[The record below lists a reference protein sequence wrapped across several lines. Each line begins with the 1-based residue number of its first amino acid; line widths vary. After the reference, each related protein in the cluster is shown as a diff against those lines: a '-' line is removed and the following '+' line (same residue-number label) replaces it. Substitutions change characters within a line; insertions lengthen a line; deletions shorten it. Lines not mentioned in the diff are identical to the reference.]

1 MSPFK
6 KESNEL
12 SREQNRNVEPV
23 QVDEISLEL
32 SSDQLFSKERSV
44 GENLFVVTPDK
55 APALPVG
62 FSNLPQNFTFNDE
75 EEPKGASRELSMKGA
90 SRE

>member
-6 KESNEL
+6 KETDKL
-12 SREQNRNVEPV
+12 IKAQVRNDEPV

-32 SSDQLFSKERSV
+32 SSDQLFNKERSV
-44 GENLFVVTPDK
+44 GENIPVVTPDK

-75 EEPKGASRELSMKGA
+75 ELLKGASMNE
-90 SRE
+90 